1 MGRKC
6 EVRYNP
12 RSNRWEIPFKK
23 RDLGYFKRLTRE
35 EALSAFEEEHGFP
48 CPSSQKPSKPS
59 KKKTAPEVLV
69 EANEEQED
77 ANESDLEPSEED
89 N

>member
-1 MGRKC
+1 MGRAC

-35 EALSAFEEEHGFP
+35 EALSAFEEEHGFK
-48 CPSSQKPSKPS
+48 CPSQIASKAS
-59 KKKTAPEVLV
+59 KKQTQPEVLV
-69 EANEEQED
+69 EADEGQEEANKDEIQPQQED
-77 ANESDLEPSEED
+77 E
-89 N
+89 

>member
-23 RDLGYFKRLTRE
+23 RDLGYFKRLTKE

-48 CPSSQKPSKPS
+48 CPSQKPSKPS

-69 EANEEQED
+69 ETNEEQED